1 MKLFMPTLVY
11 YEKDCIKKHSSELA
25 SFGKKALIVT
35 GRHSSRVNGSLAAVE
50 AALKEHNTDYVIFDE
65 IEENPSV
72 ETVMKARDFGLLNQV
87 DYVIGIGGGSPMD
100 ASKAIA
106 LMITNSDLDESV
118 LYKNE
123 ALPCMPVVE
132 VPTTAG
138 TGSEVT
144 PYAILTLH
152 GERTKRSISHK
163 IFPVLALVDHEYLK
177 TAGRSCLVNTA
188 VDALAH
194 LVESFLNTN
203 SNEMNRMYSERGLF
217 TWRKAKDALLND
229 AMRDVDYQHLME
241 ASVLGGMAIAHTGT
255 SLPHGMSYAVTY
267 ELGVPH
273 GKAVGIFL
281 AGYVAC
287 YKDQN
292 DAKRVLDLL
301 GFADVKEFEE
311 FLAKLLGT
319 VDIADELL
327 NKDVEDILKNRGKLA
342 NYPFTVTKEELQN
355 MLHKA

>member
-11 YEKDCIKKHSSELA
+11 YERECIKKHSSELA

-35 GRHSSRVNGSLAAVE
+35 GRKSSRINGSLAAVE
-50 AALKEHNTDYVIFDE
+50 AALKEHNVDYVIFDE

-72 ETVMKARDFGLLNQV
+72 ETVMKARNFGLEQKI

-106 LMITNSDLDESV
+106 LMITNPDQDERV
-118 LYKNE
+118 LYKNIE
-123 ALPCMPVVE
+123 LPCMPVVE

-163 IFPVLALVDHEYLK
+163 IFPALALVDYEYLK

-203 SNEMNRMYSERGLF
+203 SNEMNRMYSERGLAV
-217 TWRKAKDALLND
+217 WRLAKEALLND
-229 AMRDVDYQHLME
+229 SLKEEDYQHLME

-255 SLPHGMSYAVTY
+255 SLPHGMSYAITY
-267 ELGVPH
+267 EMGVPH

-287 YKDQN
+287 YKEKIESN
-292 DAKRVLDLL
+292 RVLELL
-301 GFADVKEFEE
+301 GFTDAKEFGEY
-311 FLAKLLGT
+311 LAQLLGSVSIEET
-319 VDIADELL
+319 LL
-327 NKDVEDILKNRGKLA
+327 NKDIDDIMQNRAKLK
-342 NYPFTVTKEELQN
+342 NYPFDITKEELQQ
-355 MLHKA
+355 MLHK